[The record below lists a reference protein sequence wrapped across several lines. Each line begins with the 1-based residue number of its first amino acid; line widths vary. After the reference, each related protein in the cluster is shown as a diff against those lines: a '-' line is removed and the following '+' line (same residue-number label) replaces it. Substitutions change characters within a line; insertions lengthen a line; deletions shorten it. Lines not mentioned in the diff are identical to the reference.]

1 MKTHTLSIVLFLQA
15 FLLLMPALAQPIL
28 PGIWSGKLAVPGG
41 GELTLAFTFFRD
53 ENDSLRANLRSIEQS
68 PNDFPFDQVISN
80 GRKVNLSMRSLRIE
94 VEGTIDSTDRTM
106 VCDFRQSGFRFPL
119 VLNKTDVMPGL
130 KRPQEPQKPYPYNE
144 EEVTFEN
151 AKDKIT
157 LAGTLTLPQG
167 KGPFPAVILISGS
180 GPQNRDEELFGHK
193 PFLVL
198 SDYLTCRG
206 VAVLRF
212 DDRGTGKST
221 GNFNKATTADFASD
235 VKAALAYLKTRKEI
249 DPAKTG
255 LIGHSEGGMV
265 APIVAAQSKEIA
277 FIVLLAGPGLG
288 MDQIV
293 LYQIERQLKM
303 LGKSEEQIRAEI
315 GFRKKIF
322 EIISSTKDTGLAANK
337 VRKAYTHLPVTDR
350 NLLAWTP
357 EQLEGMINA
366 FYSPWWK
373 FCLTYQPAKT
383 LRNVSCPVLA
393 LNGSKDTQV
402 QADPNLDAIEQ
413 ALREGKCK
421 SFTIKKLEGL
431 NHLFQKCKTGDG
443 FEYGAI
449 EETINQEALELIG
462 KWIDESVKKN

>member
-1 MKTHTLSIVLFLQA
+1 MKTRTLSFVLFLQA
-15 FLLLMPALAQPIL
+15 FLLLMPALAQPSL

-53 ENDSLRANLRSIEQS
+53 ENDSLRASLRSIEQS
-68 PNDFPFDQVISN
+68 PNDFPFDQVTSN
-80 GRKVNLSMRSLRIE
+80 GRKVNLILRSLHIE
-94 VEGTIDSTDRTM
+94 VEGTIDSTDKTM

-119 VLNKTDVMPGL
+119 VLHKTEVMPGL
-130 KRPQEPQKPYPYNE
+130 KRPQEPQKPYPYVE

-157 LAGTLTLPQG
+157 LAGILTLPQG

-198 SDYLTCRG
+198 SDYLTRRG

-221 GNFNKATTADFASD
+221 GNFNDATTADFASD
-235 VKAALAYLKTRKEI
+235 VMAALAYLKTRKEI
-249 DPAKTG
+249 DHGRTG

-265 APIVAAQSKEIA
+265 APMVASRSKKVA
-277 FIVLLAGPGLG
+277 FIVLLAGPGIG

-293 LYQIERQLKM
+293 LYQIERQLKL
-303 LGKSEEQIRAEI
+303 LGKTEEQTRTEI

-322 EIISSTKDTGLAANK
+322 EIISSTSDSGLAARK
-337 VRKAYTHLPVTDR
+337 ILKAYAGLPETDK

-357 EQLEGMINA
+357 EQLEGMIRA
-366 FYSPWWK
+366 FSSQWWR
-373 FCLTYQPAKT
+373 FCLTYQPATT
-383 LRNVSCPVLA
+383 LRKVTCPVLA

-402 QADPNLDAIEQ
+402 QADPNLEVIEK
-413 ALREGKCK
+413 ALKEGKCK

-443 FEYGAI
+443 FEYGTI

-462 KWIDESVKKN
+462 KWIDESVKN